1 MVIAALLRRLGEIL
15 VQERLTTPDVVEEAL
30 ARAKTT
36 GERLGEA
43 LVALG
48 AVKSEEVL
56 RALAQQQNLAYLSR
70 DELPS
75 PLPIVKNL
83 SAKYLRQ
90 YAVCPVSVENGQLT
104 VATADP
110 LNPVVVD
117 DLRQF
122 TGLAV
127 KLVVSSA
134 EAITEAIDRTYD
146 GAATPLQRIVEG
158 MEDERKGEG
167 EEDVNQLRDM
177 AFEAPVVRLVN
188 LLIENAIAAQASDI
202 HIEPFEDTLRIRYR
216 LDGILFDQEA
226 PPRRLQAAVTSRI
239 KLMAEMNIAERRLPQ
254 DGRIRVT
261 VPGRRV
267 DIRVSTIPTVHGES
281 IVMRLLDRSSVF
293 LALEK
298 LGFAPGTLR
307 HFESLIKRP
316 HGIVLVTG
324 PTGSGKT
331 TTLYGALDKINLPDR
346 KIITVEDPVEY
357 QLKGVNQIP
366 VKPKIGLTFATGLR
380 HIVRQDPDVI
390 LIGEIR
396 DLETAEIAIQ
406 AALTGHL
413 VFSTLH
419 TNDAPGAITRLQD
432 MGVEAYL
439 VASVLEGVLAQR
451 LVRRICTACRVPDT
465 PSAADLEALGIE
477 GAADRQLYRGRGCAE
492 RARWLAFGVSARVG
506 QRDLLA
512 LTQQLATLVESA
524 LPLDR
529 ALAIQEELAPNP
541 RVKAIV
547 GDLLNSVRGGSS
559 LSEALAKHHPRP
571 FSRLYINMVRAG
583 EKGGVL
589 EVTLRRLAEFLE
601 TRAAFTDALVSA
613 LAYPLVIFSVGIGA
627 IVFLMTF
634 VIPRFAT
641 IFADLGQAVPLPTQ
655 ILLSVSAGF
664 QHYWWVLL
672 LAILAT
678 VLAWRVS
685 TGTPEGRL
693 AWDQPVL
700 RLPLNG
706 RLAMRVET
714 ARFARTLGTMLKSGV
729 PVMGALAVVGDM
741 MTNQAIGRA
750 IGRLA
755 DGVTRGGTIAA
766 GMQAEGKFPALAVHM
781 VRVGEETG
789 RLAVML
795 RKVADTF
802 ENDVRIELK
811 RVLGLLEPAIIL
823 GMGVLVAFIVV
834 AMLLAIFS
842 INEIPL

>member
-15 VQERLTTPDVVEEAL
+15 VQERLTTPDVVEQAL

-36 GERLGEA
+36 GERVGEA
-43 LVALG
+43 LVELG
-48 AVKSEEVL
+48 AVKSEDVL
-56 RALAQQQNLAYLSR
+56 RALAEQQNLAYLSR

-75 PLPIVKNL
+75 PLPVVKTL

-90 YAVCPVSVENGQLT
+90 YTVCPVSIENGLLT
-104 VATADP
+104 VAIADP
-110 LNPVVVD
+110 LNAVVLD

-158 MEDERKGEG
+158 IEDESAGAG
-167 EEDVNQLRDM
+167 EEDVNHLRDM

-188 LLIENAIAAQASDI
+188 LLIENAIDAEASDI
-202 HIEPFEDTLRIRYR
+202 HVEPFEDTFRIRYR

-261 VPGRRV
+261 LRSRRV

-293 LALEK
+293 LPMEK

-307 HFESLIKRP
+307 RFEALIKRP
-316 HGIVLVTG
+316 HGILLVTG

-331 TTLYGALDKINLPDR
+331 TTLYGALDKINTPDR

-357 QLKGVNQIP
+357 QLKGVNQIH

-432 MGVEAYL
+432 MGVEPYL

-451 LVRRICTACRVPDT
+451 LVRRICAVSRATDSP
-465 PSAADLEALGIE
+465 PAADVSTLGID
-477 GAADRQLYRGRGCAE
+477 GTAGVRLYRGRGCDE
-492 RARWLAFGVSARVG
+492 CRGTGCRGRDGRARRRGGRRAAGAGRLLHRPRRPARRARALVLVRRLVAHQPARPAGLPPAAGDALRGGPAARPRALDPRRARGERTRQGDRHRSAGGRPRRLVA
-506 QRDLLA
+506 QRGARQAPSPSLLA
-512 LTQQLATLVESA
+512 
-524 LPLDR
+524 PLHQYGARRR
-529 ALAIQEELAPNP
+529 ARRRP
-541 RVKAIV
+541 R
-547 GDLLNSVRGGSS
+547 G
-559 LSEALAKHHPRP
+559 H
-571 FSRLYINMVRAG
+571 AG
-583 EKGGVL
+583 
-589 EVTLRRLAEFLE
+589 
-601 TRAAFTDALVSA
+601 
-613 LAYPLVIFSVGIGA
+613 
-627 IVFLMTF
+627 
-634 VIPRFAT
+634 
-641 IFADLGQAVPLPTQ
+641 
-655 ILLSVSAGF
+655 
-664 QHYWWVLL
+664 
-672 LAILAT
+672 
-678 VLAWRVS
+678 
-685 TGTPEGRL
+685 
-693 AWDQPVL
+693 
-700 RLPLNG
+700 
-706 RLAMRVET
+706 T
-714 ARFARTLGTMLKSGV
+714 ARRVPRGAR
-729 PVMGALAVVGDM
+729 
-741 MTNQAIGRA
+741 R
-750 IGRLA
+750 
-755 DGVTRGGTIAA
+755 
-766 GMQAEGKFPALAVHM
+766 
-781 VRVGEETG
+781 VR
-789 RLAVML
+789 R
-795 RKVADTF
+795 
-802 ENDVRIELK
+802 
-811 RVLGLLEPAIIL
+811 
-823 GMGVLVAFIVV
+823 
-834 AMLLAIFS
+834 
-842 INEIPL
+842 